1 MTPVRAEPSRPCG
14 ADPRFRALYHGH
26 FGLVWSLTAH
36 FGVPAAAR
44 EDVAQ
49 EVWLTVHRRIDA
61 LRPEASPRAW
71 VASIARHVASR
82 HHRSQTRHARK
93 RAALSLHVEALA
105 TSTGEPDVFATVDA
119 ALARMDPGQREVFL
133 LMQVEELSGPECS
146 EILGLPLNTV
156 YSRLRLAR
164 ARLAEAMGE
173 RELDA
178 ASHALRSGP
187 PPRAALQRVWVVL
200 GLGSFE
206 RPITIGTIGGTS
218 VGTIGG
224 TGVGTIGGSGIGT
237 IASTWAF
244 KLAVA
249 ATAALAT
256 VVGTAA
262 LSGRGTAIANAQ
274 PIEHAVAQPTAQVR
288 GAAVLGA
295 APSLLPA
302 MTPTSALA
310 AVAPARATAPTPT
323 ASRRASEHPAR
334 RAAPVRH
341 VSAPPPAT
349 TAAPT
354 ATAATPVASD
364 GLAAEAKLLRAAS
377 VALRGRDAA
386 QARRWL
392 ERHAKEFPDGALA
405 IDRRAAWARMLCV
418 SGEAAAA
425 RALAEQLAAE
435 HPESPTVAAVR
446 DVCRATPSQR

>member
-1 MTPVRAEPSRPCG
+1 MTPVRAEPSRPGG

-173 RELDA
+173 RELDT

-206 RPITIGTIGGTS
+206 RPITIGTIGGS
-218 VGTIGG
+218 
-224 TGVGTIGGSGIGT
+224 GVGTIAGASVGTMSNTGIGT
-237 IASTWAF
+237 IASTWAV

-256 VVGTAA
+256 VIGTAA
-262 LSGRGTAIANAQ
+262 LSGRGAAIANAQ

-295 APSLLPA
+295 APSQLPA
-302 MTPTSALA
+302 MTPTSALV
-310 AVAPARATAPTPT
+310 AVAAARATAPTPT
-323 ASRRASEHPAR
+323 ASRRASERPAR

-349 TAAPT
+349 TPT
-354 ATAATPVASD
+354 PAATAATPVASD

-425 RALAEQLAAE
+425 RALAEQLVAE

-446 DVCRATPSQR
+446 DVCPATPSQR